1 MKGNVFQGVK
11 ESWDVL
17 LIAVVGVIFIGLA
30 IFGDPRSLERWFAF
44 MNVKKWDITL
54 VFPIVL
60 TGWFTFV
67 WYRIFVGFKEET
79 LDERDMALAARYMR
93 MSVFV
98 TLSAWLFYIVTR
110 PSIYEQIRI
119 AMDRMFRLG
128 VYSAS
133 WLTLFLLG
141 IALVLTTAYFFIR
154 WILIRFFD
162 I

>member
-1 MKGNVFQGVK
+1 MRNILRRCVK
-11 ESWDVL
+11 SWDVV
-17 LIAVVGVIFIGLA
+17 LISLIGVVFIGLA
-30 IFGDPRSLERWFAF
+30 IFGDPRSLERQFAF
-44 MNVKKWDITL
+44 LNVKNWDWSL
-54 VFPIVL
+54 VFPIAL
-60 TGWFTFV
+60 TCWFAFI
-67 WYRIFVGFKEET
+67 WYRIYCGFKEET
-79 LDERDMALAARYMR
+79 LDDRDMALAARYMR

-98 TLSAWLFYIVTR
+98 TLSAWLFYVVTR